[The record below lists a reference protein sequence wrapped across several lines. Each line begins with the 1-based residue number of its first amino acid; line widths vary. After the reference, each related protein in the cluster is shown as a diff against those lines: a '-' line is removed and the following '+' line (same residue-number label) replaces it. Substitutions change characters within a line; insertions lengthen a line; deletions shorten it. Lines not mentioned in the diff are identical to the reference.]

1 LNGDFGDAPATKSG
15 DVPVTTVQKSI
26 DQPPHGVRAAEEMT
40 RKTESL
46 LLDRARELAP
56 ILQKRASEAE
66 CQRRIPDETDREF
79 REAGFYRVLQ
89 PAAFGG
95 LELSYGIHMELAAEI
110 ARGCPSSAWVLG
122 VIASHA
128 WILGMFPPEAQR
140 EFWAKDP
147 RATLASSFFPDG
159 ASVTREASGFR
170 LRGRWKFSSG
180 VDLCQGV
187 ILMAMAAPSEG
198 SGPPSAYFLL
208 VPQNDYRVEDTW
220 FSAGLIATGSNDVVI
235 ENAFVPEFRGLE
247 VMQPRNGKS
256 PGGVFHKGYLYRL
269 PLFAVFGYTI
279 AGTALGAAQGALDA
293 LTDTLKNRTATQMNP
308 VQNKQREQES
318 VQMRIAESVAE
329 VNAARALLRHDRS
342 RINQQAGA
350 GEFPDQ
356 DERVTYRLN
365 LAYATK
371 LCVSAVE
378 RLYPLAG
385 AQGLAAS
392 NPLQRAW
399 RDAHA
404 VSLHV
409 GLRWDIN
416 AINFGAVKLGL
427 TCPDP
432 RV

>member
-1 LNGDFGDAPATKSG
+1 MRPGGTIPG
-15 DVPVTTVQKSI
+15 
-26 DQPPHGVRAAEEMT
+26 
-40 RKTESL
+40 TESL
-46 LLDRARELAP
+46 LLDRARQLAP
-56 ILQKRASEAE
+56 LLQERAGEAE
-66 CQRRIPDETDREF
+66 RQRRIPGQTDREF

-89 PAAFGG
+89 PATFGG

-128 WILGMFPPEAQR
+128 WILGMFPPEAQG
-140 EFWAKDP
+140 EFWANGGE
-147 RATLASSFFPDG
+147 ATLASSFFPERV
-159 ASVTREASGFR
+159 SVTREGSGFR
-170 LRGRWKFSSG
+170 LKGRWKFSSG

-187 ILMAMAAPSEG
+187 ILMATTPPSGG
-198 SGPPSAYFLL
+198 SGPPEAYFLL
-208 VPQNDYRVEDTW
+208 LPHTDYRVEDTW
-220 FSAGLIATGSNDVVI
+220 FSAGLIATGSNDIVV
-235 ENAFVPEFRGLE
+235 ENAFVPEHRCLE
-247 VMQPRNGKS
+247 VMQPANGKS
-256 PGGVFHKGYLYRL
+256 PGGAFHKGPLYRL

-279 AGTALGAAQGALDA
+279 VGTALGAAQGALDA
-293 LTDTLKNRTATQMNP
+293 LTETVKNRTATPMNP
-308 VQNKQREQES
+308 AQDRQREQES
-318 VQMRIAESVAE
+318 VQMRIAESAAE
-329 VNAARALLRHDRS
+329 VEAARALLRQDRS
-342 RINQQAGA
+342 RINQQAEA
-350 GEFPDQ
+350 GEFPGHL
-356 DERVTYRLN
+356 ERVRYRLN

-385 AQGLAAS
+385 AQGLAAT

-416 AINFGAVKLGL
+416 AINFGAVNLGL
-427 TCPDP
+427 KCPDP

>member
-1 LNGDFGDAPATKSG
+1 MR
-15 DVPVTTVQKSI
+15 VTTAPRNI
-26 DQPPHGVRAAEEMT
+26 GRPPDSMRPGDTIPR
-40 RKTESL
+40 TESL
-46 LLDRARELAP
+46 LLDRARQLAP
-56 ILQKRASEAE
+56 FLQERAGEAE
-66 CQRRIPDETDREF
+66 RQRRIPGQTDREF

-89 PAAFGG
+89 PATFGG
-95 LELSYGIHMELAAEI
+95 LELSYGVHMELAAEI

-140 EFWAKDP
+140 EFWANGAE
-147 RATLASSFFPDG
+147 ATLASSFFPECV
-159 ASVTREASGFR
+159 SVTREGSGFR
-170 LRGRWKFSSG
+170 LKGRWKFSSG

-187 ILMAMAAPSEG
+187 ILMATTPPSGG
-198 SGPPSAYFLL
+198 SGPPEAYFLL
-208 VPQNDYRVEDTW
+208 LPRTDYRVEDTW
-220 FSAGLIATGSNDVVI
+220 FSAGLIATGSNDIVI
-235 ENAFVPEFRGLE
+235 ENAFVPEYRCLE
-247 VMQPRNGKS
+247 VMQPANGKS
-256 PGGVFHKGYLYRL
+256 PGGAFHKGYLYRL

-279 AGTALGAAQGALDA
+279 VGTALGAAQGALDA
-293 LTDTLKNRTATQMNP
+293 LTETLKNRTATQMTP
-308 VQNKQREQES
+308 VQGKQREQES
-318 VQMRIAESVAE
+318 VQMRIAESAAE
-329 VNAARALLRHDRS
+329 AAAARALLRHDRS
-342 RINQQAGA
+342 RINQQAEA

-356 DERVTYRLN
+356 LERVTYRLN

-385 AQGLAAS
+385 AQGIAAT

-427 TCPDP
+427 KCPDP